1 MPLHLKQ
8 WVTKGR
14 VIACLV
20 LLVGGGFWWYRSA
33 TKVSAESKY
42 VLSAATKGM
51 LIISLSGT
59 GQVSSESQLDVK
71 PLVSGKVLD
80 IPVKEGQEV
89 KKGDIL
95 MKLDQSDALKS
106 VRDAGQ
112 TVRDAQVSLASARLS
127 FSKIKQPPQA
137 TSLLQATNAVNQA
150 QRDLDAL
157 YEGPNASDLAQ
168 AQAQI
173 QSAQQNVKPSADGKT
188 PQVIRNA
195 YDNEVAAFKAILP
208 TLTTS
213 LNDADIVL
221 AVDNAGANASFAT
234 LLSVLDQ
241 SRKYQAI
248 ANYSIAKGAIQSA
261 KTAIDPLVLQNED
274 PKKIDGVGA
283 ILQDALEKTAVMLND
298 VSMALSSTLTSSSF
312 SQSSLDSLK
321 NTIQSD
327 RTNITSKQSTLVTQ
341 QQSVIQANT
350 SYTSSL
356 ISLEQ
361 AKISLDRLNT
371 PPDPKSVAAAEERLT
386 VAKQQLVDLKA
397 GALPI
402 DVQIAQNSVDQRATA
417 VTAAQIKYSDIVQTL
432 ANYTV
437 VAPFD
442 GIVAK
447 ILVQK
452 TDSVSSGTA
461 VVTMLT
467 NQQLATITLNEVDA
481 AKVKS
486 GQKVTVSF
494 DAVDGLTMT
503 GTIAN
508 VSALGTVTQGIVNYT
523 TKIVFDTQDP
533 RIRAG
538 MSVRASIVI
547 DTRSDV
553 VLVPNAAVKTSGGQQ
568 YVQFIDNM
576 SPSGTS
582 AGTQVSGTVRRQIVQ
597 IGATN
602 DSETEIVS
610 GVNEGD
616 QVVVQTITAAASA
629 AAPAASNSSIRIP
642 GMTGG
647 GAGGFGGGR

>member
-1 MPLHLKQ
+1 MFQRIKKLA
-8 WVTKGR
+8 TKGR
-14 VIACLV
+14 IIVCLI
-20 LLVGGGFWWYRSA
+20 LVASGGYWWYRSA
-33 TKVSAESKY
+33 TQVTAQSKY
-42 VLSAATKGM
+42 VTTAATKGM
-51 LIISLSGT
+51 LIVSLAGT

-80 IPVKEGQEV
+80 IPVKEGQDV

-112 TVRDAQVSLASARLS
+112 AVRDAQVSLASARLS

-137 TSLLQATNAVNQA
+137 TSLLQATNSVNQA
-150 QRDLDAL
+150 QRDLDTL
-157 YEGPNASDLAQ
+157 YQGPNASDLAQ

-195 YDNEVAAFKAILP
+195 YDNEVAVFKAMLP

-213 LNDADIVL
+213 LSDADNIL
-221 AVDNAGANASFAT
+221 AIDNTGANSGFAS

-241 SRKYQAI
+241 SQKYQAI
-248 ANYSIAKGAIQSA
+248 ANYTVAKGAIQLA
-261 KTAIDPLVLQNED
+261 KTVIDPLVLQNED

-283 ILQDALEKTAVMLND
+283 TLQDALEKTAVLLSF
-298 VSMALSSTLTSSSF
+298 VSTSLSSTLTSSSF

-350 SYTSSL
+350 SYNSSL

-361 AKISLDRLNT
+361 ANISMDRLNA
-371 PPDPKSVAAAEERLT
+371 PPDAKTVAAAEERLK
-386 VAKQQLVDLKA
+386 VAKQQLADLQA

-402 DVQIAQNSVDQRATA
+402 DVQIAQNSVDQRVTA

-452 TDSVSSGTA
+452 TDSASSGSS

-481 AKVKS
+481 AKVKPD
-486 GQKVTVSF
+486 QKVTLTF
-494 DAVDGLTMT
+494 DAIEGLTMT
-503 GTIAN
+503 GRIAN

-538 MSVRASIVI
+538 MSVSASVVI

-553 VLVPNAAVKTSGGQQ
+553 VLVPNAAVKTSGSQQ
-568 YVQFIDNM
+568 YVQFLDNV
-576 SPSGTS
+576 SPTGTASGS
-582 AGTQVSGTVRRQIVQ
+582 PVSGTIRRQTVQ
-597 IGATN
+597 IGLAN

-616 QVVVQTITAAASA
+616 QVVIQIIAPSTATT
-629 AAPAASNSSIRIP
+629 PAATSNSAIRIP
-642 GMTGG
+642 GITGG
-647 GAGGFGGGR
+647 GFAGGR